1 VLQNPTTAQQPVREL
16 THVARELMVLRLP
29 AKLHPNKRDQQ
40 KKFHF
45 VTRGQLPQC
54 DQQQQQ
60 VDDSWFQANELG
72 C

>member
-1 VLQNPTTAQQPVREL
+1 
-16 THVARELMVLRLP
+16 MVLRLP